1 MHSKSAKK
9 DGMHVSHL
17 ATTAPALLCCRCHGL
32 KVGFNMATSTYQA
45 APPHKT
51 APALLCC
58 RCHGGSLPRPSRS
71 PTDSTSTTMLPVL
84 QTKFMNNYISFNVYI
99 ITPVPFM
106 MSVNPPWK
114 RHFCPPHGS
123 VTGCPILRVENKHL
137 INPEKPWQ
145 TLARFCLLGCGTMAP
160 SGPVASEDTRRA
172 TLVLVYCHFNGHWGK
187 KRRKQARSCFYFV
200 TPQTPLDTVPPLPA
214 APVILPELALSRAVG
229 ALSHRQRPLV
239 PDCGRHACTVEW
251 LQVPAFK
258 PTILTML
265 SYI

>member
-106 MSVNPPWK
+106 MSVNPPWF
-114 RHFCPPHGS
+114 RGS
-123 VTGCPILRVENKHL
+123 KSNVSRFLRL
-137 INPEKPWQ
+137 
-145 TLARFCLLGCGTMAP
+145 
-160 SGPVASEDTRRA
+160 
-172 TLVLVYCHFNGHWGK
+172 
-187 KRRKQARSCFYFV
+187 RSCNG
-200 TPQTPLDTVPPLPA
+200 LDAKPA
-214 APVILPELALSRAVG
+214 G
-229 ALSHRQRPLV
+229 ALPFRMRSRRSFLTLCLV
-239 PDCGRHACTVEW
+239 ADPRSG
-251 LQVPAFK
+251 
-258 PTILTML
+258 
-265 SYI
+265 